1 MRKFSKLLSLSVL
14 LSVSL
19 FASDDVVIEFEKN
32 RVSSNPNIKV
42 NDIKINTKKEL
53 PLAGWNGY
61 ILDVE
66 ANIQGKDIKVKDILF
81 SDGKFIALELL
92 DAKTGKSLKD
102 LMTPNL
108 TANYYNKSKL
118 IAGNH
123 EAKDKIVIFS
133 DPLCPFCMDYVPEVI
148 KHVNKNSDSIALYY
162 YHFPLLG
169 LHPAAAPLSK
179 LIEVA
184 RHKGIKD
191 AELKAYKIDWEPHFS
206 SKSTDEKKILEAF
219 NKEFKTDIKLEEIT
233 SKEINETLQK
243 DILMGEDVMVQGT
256 PTIFINGVKDTTR
269 EKYETLGKK

>member
-108 TANYYNKSKL
+108 TANYYDKSKL

-123 EAKDKIVIFS
+123 DAKDKIVIFS

-179 LIEVA
+179 LMEVA

-233 SKEINETLQK
+233 SKEINEALQK

-256 PTIFINGVKDTTR
+256 PTIFINGVKDATR